1 MKIPKEILASPDK
14 LCAYC
19 ADKGIKVTVQKME
32 ADHDDNWILIE
43 GDAEALAFL
52 GHLLISQSGFQ
63 NDCGLQLSPKG
74 PGQVF
79 FSRKSDTGIY
89 IHRLPCLDKQ
99 SRRKKALNKG
109 IQRIANKHGSR

>member
-1 MKIPKEILASPDK
+1 MKIPKGIMASPDK

-32 ADHDDNWILIE
+32 GDDNCILIE

-63 NDCGLQLSPKG
+63 KDCGFQLSPKG
-74 PGQVF
+74 AGWALF
-79 FSRKSDTGIY
+79 NRKSDTGIY
-89 IHRLPCLDKQ
+89 IHRLPCLEKE
-99 SRRKKALNKG
+99 SRNKSG
-109 IQRIANKHGSR
+109 T